1 MAQLEQGSW
10 RAVVELD
17 RRLALLADVPAGTAL
32 RQCPDCE
39 TGWGSTLYHD
49 YRCCETC
56 NGVGLVPAPAVL
68 PMIARQSSV
77 TEPTHHDDDHWTPQ
91 AA

>member
-1 MAQLEQGSW
+1 MARLEQGSW

-17 RRLALLADVPAGTAL
+17 RRLALLTDIPAGTEL

-39 TGWGSTLYHD
+39 TGWVSTLYHD
-49 YRCCETC
+49 YRYCETC
-56 NGVGLVPAPAVL
+56 NGVGLVPAPA
-68 PMIARQSSV
+68 SV
-77 TEPTHHDDDHWTPQ
+77 ICLKLVPLALRH